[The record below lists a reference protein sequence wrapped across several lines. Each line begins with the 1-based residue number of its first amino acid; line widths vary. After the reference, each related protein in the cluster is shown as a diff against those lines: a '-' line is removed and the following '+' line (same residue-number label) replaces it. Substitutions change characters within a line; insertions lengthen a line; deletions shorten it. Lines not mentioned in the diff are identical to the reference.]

1 MKLSK
6 VKIKYSKKSIV
17 YIVMALL
24 ILYILFFDSASFYN
38 TYRVKDRMLTLQQDI
53 QKLKIENEQLKL
65 ENDKLESDKGILE
78 EKARGLGMQVLIAI
92 NRIEI
97 GKGFEAG
104 ICIVLLAI
112 IIDRITHALA
122 ARKEYTMSS

>member
-38 TYRVKDRMLTLQQDI
+38 TYRVKDKMLTLNQDI
-53 QKLKIENEQLKL
+53 QNLKIENEQLKL
-65 ENDKLESDKGILE
+65 ENEKLESDKSILE
-78 EKARGLGMQVLIAI
+78 EKARGLGMQKEGE
-92 NRIEI
+92 EI
-97 GKGFEAG
+97 F
-104 ICIVLLAI
+104 LF
-112 IIDRITHALA
+112 
-122 ARKEYTMSS
+122 KESEDIQ

>member
-38 TYRVKDRMLTLQQDI
+38 TYRVKHRMLTLQQDI
-53 QKLKIENEQLKL
+53 QKLEIENEQLKL
-65 ENDKLESDKGILE
+65 ENEKLENDKSILE
-78 EKARGLGMQVLIAI
+78 EKARGLGMQKEGE
-92 NRIEI
+92 EI
-97 GKGFEAG
+97 F
-104 ICIVLLAI
+104 LF
-112 IIDRITHALA
+112 
-122 ARKEYTMSS
+122 KESENL